1 MLKISKLPGKIKLG
15 RLERQI
21 AISDDYASWRQLAER
36 HDEASGAARW
46 RKLEESSL
54 YDHVEIRKRHDHLA
68 RLLKERNYTDLLFA
82 LNEGLH
88 GNLEGIGSPALY
100 HRAKTG
106 TKHLVDSYNDIV
118 NESLL
123 AIAGASPSRISR
135 RKKIDF
141 FRRAAHCYGRSA
153 LMLSGGAG
161 LIYFHH
167 GVVQTLLDHNLMPN
181 IVSGSSAG
189 SWICAQLGTRT
200 DEDLKDNHF
209 RNFIYDFPGGR
220 HHPLKVLMGLDKEY
234 SASDFLEQAL
244 DQFSDDLT
252 FQEAF
257 EKTGRYI
264 NISIAPAE
272 KHQVSRLMNAITSPN
287 VYIRSA
293 VLASSSLPGV
303 VPPATLYAKGADGKP
318 RPYLPTR
325 KWCDGS
331 FADDLPAKRLAR
343 LFGVNH
349 YLVSLINP
357 VAIPF
362 VEDPN
367 LRPVRGLKRAAFDLM
382 LQGMQELLLSTERM
396 SAKMGANYLGPALL
410 MADALLDQ
418 KYTGDI
424 NLILEKRDYRWRDV
438 LFAYVND
445 SDDSAIEAMKIAGA
459 RSTWPKL
466 HVIKN
471 ATRIARTIDQI
482 LLELDDG
489 ESNGCRGK
497 DGHPIIT
504 AI

>member
-1 MLKISKLPGKIKLG
+1 MTLLDIPKRIKLG
-15 RLERQI
+15 EIERKI
-21 AISDDYASWRQLAER
+21 GAATDYASWQLLAER
-36 HDEASGAARW
+36 YDEASGGSRW
-46 RKLEESSL
+46 RTKEDSSL
-54 YDHVEIRKRHDHLA
+54 YDNAEIRKRHDRLA
-68 RLLKERNYTDLLFA
+68 KLLKERNYSDLLFT

-88 GNLEGIGSPALY
+88 GNLEGIGKPALY
-100 HRAKTG
+100 QRAKSG
-106 TKHLVDSYNDIV
+106 TKNLIESYNNLV

-123 AIAGASPSRISR
+123 AIAGVSNSQISH
-135 RKKIDF
+135 RKKLDF
-141 FRRAAHCYGRSA
+141 FRRAAQCYGRSA

-161 LIYFHH
+161 LVYFHH
-167 GVVQTLLDHNLMPN
+167 GVVQTLLDHDQLPN
-181 IVSGSSAG
+181 IVSGASAG

-200 DEDLKDNHF
+200 DEELKNGYF
-209 RNFIYDFPGGR
+209 RNLVYDLPSGK

-234 SASDFLEQAL
+234 APRDFLEQTL
-244 DQFSDDLT
+244 DQFDEGLT

-264 NISIAPAE
+264 NISISPAE

-293 VLASSSLPGV
+293 VMASSSVPGV
-303 VPPATLYAKGADGKP
+303 VPPASLYAKGVDGRP

-331 FADDLPAKRLAR
+331 VADDLPAKRLAR

-367 LRPVRGLKRAAFDLM
+367 LRPTRGLKRTAFDLV

-396 SAKMGANYLGPALL
+396 SEKLGANYMGPALL

-424 NLILEKRDYRWRDV
+424 NLILEKSDYRWRDI
-438 LFAYVND
+438 LFGYAND
-445 SDDSAIEAMKIAGA
+445 SDDSAIDALKMAGV

-466 HVIKN
+466 SVIKN
-471 ATRIARTIDQI
+471 ATQVARTIDQI
-482 LLELDDG
+482 IIQLDDG
-489 ESNGCRGK
+489 KTDSTKGTKE
-497 DGHPIIT
+497 HPVT
-504 AI
+504 VAI

>member
-1 MLKISKLPGKIKLG
+1 VLTLSDIHSKIKLS
-15 RLERQI
+15 RIEQQI
-21 AISDDYASWRQLAER
+21 NTSTDYASWQNLAQQ
-36 HDEASGAARW
+36 HDDVSGAARW
-46 RKLEESSL
+46 RKLEQSSL
-54 YDHVEIRKRHDHLA
+54 YDNGEIRKRHDNLA
-68 RLLKERNYTDLLFA
+68 KLLSDRNYSDLLFA

-88 GNLEGIGSPALY
+88 GNLEGIGRPALY

-106 TKHLVDSYNDIV
+106 TKYLVDSYNDLV

-123 AIAGASPSRISR
+123 AIAGASHRQISR

-167 GVVQTLLDHNLMPN
+167 GVVQTLLDHDLLPN
-181 IVSGSSAG
+181 IISGSSAG
-189 SWICAQLGTRT
+189 SWICAQLGTHT
-200 DEDLKDNHF
+200 DEELKGGHFNDLEY
-209 RNFIYDFPGGR
+209 NFPSGK
-220 HHPLKVLMGLDKEY
+220 HNPLKVLMGLDKEY

-264 NISIAPAE
+264 NISISPAE

-318 RPYLPTR
+318 RAYLPSR

-362 VEDPN
+362 VHDPN

-382 LQGMQELLLSTERM
+382 LQGMQELLQSAERT

-445 SDDSAIEAMKIAGA
+445 SDNSAVDAMKMAGA

-466 HVIKN
+466 PVIKN
-471 ATRIARTIDQI
+471 ATQAARTIDQI
-482 LLELDDG
+482 LIELDDG
-489 ESNGCRGK
+489 KSSNSTGK
-497 DGHPIIT
+497 DHHPIT
-504 AI
+504 MAI

>member
-1 MLKISKLPGKIKLG
+1 MTLLDIPNRIRLGKI
-15 RLERQI
+15 ERRI
-21 AISDDYASWRQLAER
+21 GAAKDYAAWQSLAEQ
-36 HDEASGAARW
+36 HDEVSGGSRW
-46 RKLEESSL
+46 RRKEDSFL
-54 YDHVEIRKRHDHLA
+54 YDNAEIRKRHDRLA
-68 RLLKERNYTDLLFA
+68 KLLKEKNYSDLLFA

-88 GNLEGIGSPALY
+88 GNLEGIGNPALY
-100 HRAKTG
+100 QRAKSG
-106 TKHLVDSYNDIV
+106 TKNLVESYNSLV
-118 NESLL
+118 NESLR
-123 AIAGASPSRISR
+123 AIAGVSTGQISH
-135 RKKIDF
+135 RKKLDF

-167 GVVQTLLDHNLMPN
+167 GVVQTLLDHDLLPN
-181 IVSGSSAG
+181 IVSGASAG

-200 DEDLKDNHF
+200 DEELKNGYFQDMLYDL
-209 RNFIYDFPGGR
+209 PSGQ
-220 HHPLKVLMGLDKEY
+220 HHPLRVLMGLDQEY
-234 SASDFLEQAL
+234 SPQDFLEQTL
-244 DQFSDDLT
+244 DQFDENLT

-264 NISIAPAE
+264 NISISPAE

-293 VLASSSLPGV
+293 VMASSSVPGV
-303 VPPATLYAKGADGKP
+303 VPPASLYAKGVDGRP

-331 FADDLPAKRLAR
+331 VADDLPAKRLAR

-362 VEDPN
+362 IEDPN
-367 LRPVRGLKRAAFDLM
+367 LRPTRGLKRTAFDLV
-382 LQGMQELLLSTERM
+382 LQGMQELLLSTERL
-396 SAKMGANYLGPALL
+396 SAKLGTNYMGPALL

-424 NLILEKRDYRWRDV
+424 NLILEKSDYRWRDI
-438 LFAYVND
+438 LFGYAND
-445 SDDSAIEAMKIAGA
+445 SDASAIDALKMAGV

-466 HVIKN
+466 SVIKN
-471 ATRIARTIDQI
+471 ATQVARTIDQI
-482 LLELDDG
+482 LVKLDDG
-489 ESNGCRGK
+489 KVGSSSVASE
-497 DGHPIIT
+497 HPITVTI
-504 AI
+504 

>member
-1 MLKISKLPGKIKLG
+1 MLKLSDIPGKIKLS
-15 RLERQI
+15 RLEQQI
-21 AISDDYASWRQLAER
+21 ATSTDYSSWQQLAER
-36 HDEASGAARW
+36 HDEVSGAARW
-46 RKLEESSL
+46 RKQEQSSL
-54 YDHVEIRKRHDHLA
+54 YDNAEIRKRHDHLA
-68 RLLKERNYTDLLFA
+68 KLLTKRNYTDLLFA

-88 GNLEGIGSPALY
+88 GNLEGIGRPALY

-106 TKHLVDSYNDIV
+106 TKHLVDSYNEMV

-123 AIAGASPSRISR
+123 AIAGASQSQISR

-167 GVVQTLLDHNLMPN
+167 GVVQTLLDHDLLPN

-200 DEDLKDNHF
+200 DEELKDGHF
-209 RNFIYDFPGGR
+209 RDLVYDFPSGK
-220 HHPLKVLMGLDKEY
+220 HSPLKVLMGLDKEY

-287 VYIRSA
+287 VYVRSA
-293 VLASSSLPGV
+293 VLASSSLPGI

-367 LRPVRGLKRAAFDLM
+367 IRPIRGLKRAAFDLM
-382 LQGMQELLLSTERM
+382 LQGMQELLLSTERL

-438 LFAYVND
+438 LFSYVND
-445 SDDSAIEAMKIAGA
+445 SDDSAVDAMKLAGA

-466 HVIKN
+466 PVIQN
-471 ATRIARTIDQI
+471 ATRVARTIDQI
-482 LLELDDG
+482 LIQLDDDKTSG
-489 ESNGCRGK
+489 SKAGDK
-497 DGHPIIT
+497 HPIT
-504 AI
+504 MAI

>member
-1 MLKISKLPGKIKLG
+1 MTLFDIPSRIKLG
-15 RLERQI
+15 KIDRK
-21 AISDDYASWRQLAER
+21 ISSALDYESWQLLAEQ
-36 HDEASGAARW
+36 HDEVSGGSRW
-46 RKLEESSL
+46 RKREDSSL
-54 YDHVEIRKRHDHLA
+54 YDNAEIRKRHDRLA
-68 RLLKERNYTDLLFA
+68 KLLKEKNYSDLLFT

-88 GNLEGIGSPALY
+88 GNLEGIGKPALY
-100 HRAKTG
+100 QRAKTG
-106 TKHLVDSYNDIV
+106 TKHLVDAYNNLV
-118 NESLL
+118 NESLV
-123 AIAGASPSRISR
+123 AIAGVGSSQISR

-167 GVVQTLLDHNLMPN
+167 GVVQTLLDHDLLPN
-181 IVSGSSAG
+181 IISGSSAG
-189 SWICAQLGTRT
+189 SWVCAQLGTRSDEELKNGYFT
-200 DEDLKDNHF
+200 DLV
-209 RNFIYDFPGGR
+209 YDFPSGK
-220 HHPLKVLMGLDKEY
+220 HHPLKVLMGLDREY
-234 SASDFLEQAL
+234 SPQDFLEQTLA
-244 DQFSDDLT
+244 QFDEDLT
-252 FQEAF
+252 FQEAY

-293 VLASSSLPGV
+293 VLASSSVPGV
-303 VPPATLYAKGADGKP
+303 VPPASLTAKGADGKP
-318 RPYLPTR
+318 RPYLASR

-382 LQGMQELLLSTERM
+382 LQGMQEVLLSTERV
-396 SAKMGANYLGPALL
+396 SQKLGTNYLGPALL

-424 NLILEKRDYRWRDV
+424 NLILEKSDYRWRDL
-438 LFAYVND
+438 LFAYAND
-445 SDDSAIEAMKIAGA
+445 SDDSAIEGMKMAGA

-466 HVIKN
+466 AVIRN
-471 ATRIARTIDQI
+471 STQVARTIDQI
-482 LLELDDG
+482 LTQLDDG
-489 ESNGCRGK
+489 KSSGSNGK
-497 DGHPIIT
+497 DEHPITMPI
-504 AI
+504 